1 MTSSRYLICLFT
13 YYYSYVS
20 DVARRIDEETAACKS
35 IPNLFHTNIEV
46 QRQKLRDN
54 CEKLMFLDPLNY
66 GKRALELLWR
76 KVYYDTVSTAKKL
89 QNLDEDYDNFLFTHI
104 MCGIGQFHQM
114 ITKIQ
119 SESKVQFKEL
129 DYVSLQ
135 KEEEFEGVSTLHG
148 DLEQWAR
155 SAIHSCLIYL
165 GDLSRY
171 QAEIF
176 HTFDPSI
183 AARYYLQA
191 AHINFS
197 SGMPYNQL
205 GNLYMDKSHNL
216 NSVCYYIHCLSCT
229 LPFEGAMGN
238 LTKLF
243 EKNSQ
248 LIETFKSIEAVDLT
262 QVEHIQGAV
271 SNFLSLIEIWYLGK
285 EDPDIPQRCNMLAQD
300 LKVALNLT
308 KIPLPDINKNYDEY
322 VQATED
328 ENINPSY
335 INTNMMQEIVQI
347 CIFTV
352 AKVSETDDKRAF
364 GAKAFTLAVLSQLLQ
379 KLLQQLQQCGF
390 KNPAAKYQKRYMSV
404 QVEEITEPPKEE
416 VECTNESSVMNGD
429 ADGCKETSIEIN
441 DEPIEINEE
450 IVPEIV
456 ENGEIKNVKKNSTKR
471 RRRRRVMSSS
481 SSEVTDS
488 DTDISDDAEHVSS
501 NEEGN
506 NSDSTAHSDCRSE
519 HSDDDFSETESVA
532 DVELNGTNEELNNN
546 NKKTDLQNGEPIKNS
561 LEDNAID
568 DSDSL
573 NINEI
578 QNFLRGNNF
587 LPSIKLLQDWI
598 LQEKDLIL
606 SCGESGESLFQCIVD
621 LLNILEF
628 YFKPKHSNDLP
639 ENCKILDYARC
650 VAKSLELD
658 YRRIP
663 LPEDVSLRGT
673 NICKFDTHAAEWNV
687 LNQYQPSVYEENV
700 LRILNFID
708 FGHQIAK
715 IVPRI
720 RYNRTLQIF
729 YLKKITAPK
738 LNTKLTHKRSREWH
752 YSKMHV
758 SIYFRSIHGTRPKIL
773 HQEDCLPG
781 MPFSIQREKTFDY
794 PKILSNI

>member
-1 MTSSRYLICLFT
+1 M
-13 YYYSYVS
+13 S
-20 DVARRIDEETAACKS
+20 DVARRIDEETAACKN
-35 IPNLFHTNIEV
+35 IPNLFRTNIEV

-54 CEKLMFLDPLNY
+54 CEKLMFVDPLNY

-76 KVYYDTVSTAKKL
+76 KVYYETVSTAKKL

-104 MCGIGQFHQM
+104 ICGIGQFHQM
-114 ITKIQ
+114 IYKIQ
-119 SESKVQFKEL
+119 TESKVQFKEL

-135 KEEEFEGVSTLHG
+135 KEDEFEEVSTLHG

-205 GNLYMDKSHNL
+205 GNLYMDKNHNL

-229 LPFEGAMGN
+229 LPFDGAMGN

-248 LIETFKSIEAVDLT
+248 LIETFKSNEAIDLT
-262 QVEHIQGAV
+262 QVEHIQGAI

-285 EDPDIPQRCNMLAQD
+285 EDPDIPQRCNIIAQD

-308 KIPLPDINKNYDEY
+308 KIPLPDINKNYEEY
-322 VQATED
+322 VQANED

-352 AKVSETDDKRAF
+352 AKVTETDEKRSF

-390 KNPAAKYQKRYMSV
+390 KNPAAKYQKRYASV
-404 QVEEITEPPKEE
+404 QVEDITEPSKEE
-416 VECTNESSVMNGD
+416 EEEEAPIQCANESTVINGD
-429 ADGCKETSIEIN
+429 TVGLKETS
-441 DEPIEINEE
+441 IEINEE

-481 SSEVTDS
+481 SSDVTDS
-488 DTDISDDAEHVSS
+488 ATDSDGEHLSS
-501 NEEGN
+501 NEEDGN
-506 NSDSTAHSDCRSE
+506 NSDSTAHSDYHSE
-519 HSDDDFSETESVA
+519 HSDDGSDAESVA
-532 DVELNGTNEELNNN
+532 DAELNGTNNDELNNN
-546 NKKTDLQNGEPIKNS
+546 KKSDLENGEPN
-561 LEDNAID
+561 ETTID
-568 DSDSL
+568 HSDSL
-573 NINEI
+573 NITEI

-628 YFKPKHSNDLP
+628 YFKPKQSNELP

-650 VAKSLELD
+650 VSKSLELD
-658 YRRIP
+658 YRKIP

-673 NICKFDTHAAEWNV
+673 NICKFDTHAAEWNI

-729 YLKKITAPK
+729 YLKKIPTPK
-738 LNTKLTHKRSREWH
+738 LNTKLNHKRSREWH
-752 YSKMHV
+752 NSKMHV
-758 SIYFRSIHGTRPKIL
+758 SIF
-773 HQEDCLPG
+773 
-781 MPFSIQREKTFDY
+781 FSSLKLMVIQ
-794 PKILSNI
+794 PVMV